1 MALSAVPFS
10 GGMMEQRLEISFED
24 CPAADANRL
33 VQALEDQIRETGSS
47 VRLSLLKD
55 SADSQDFGSTLVLL
69 FGTPVAIALA
79 KAVSTF
85 LQRHS
90 GATIRIMRS
99 GEVIASNLDSRDAA
113 RIAEAFTGKK
123 SP

>member
-1 MALSAVPFS
+1 
-10 GGMMEQRLEISFED
+10 
-24 CPAADANRL
+24 
-33 VQALEDQIRETGSS
+33 
-47 VRLSLLKD
+47 
-55 SADSQDFGSTLVLL
+55 VLL

-90 GATIRIMRS
+90 GATIRITRS

-113 RIAEAFTGKK
+113 RIAEAFAGKK
-123 SP
+123 LP